1 MPSKLS
7 KATQKKIR
15 SLHLS
20 GKSYVEI
27 AEALG
32 VSRHTAKRYAGDV
45 PRELMLKYSLD
56 DQIDTRLLA
65 VLQGML
71 RQVTC
76 PHCSKRITILCTQPQ
91 VRCSHCLRVFSMK
104 VRD

>member
-1 MPSKLS
+1 MPAKLP
-7 KATQKKIR
+7 KATQNKIKK
-15 SLHLS
+15 LHLA
-20 GKSYVEI
+20 GKTYVEI
-27 AEALG
+27 AEELG

-45 PRELMLKYSLD
+45 PKELLLKYSLD
-56 DQIDTRLLA
+56 AQIDTRLLA